1 MTFVAYDDVAEKE
14 EDGKLKN
21 TVQKKRCY
29 DHRCGSAMLKDDITD
44 VTVIS
49 AKGVPKLNNVM

>member
-1 MTFVAYDDVAEKE
+1 MMMWLKTKRMDNSD
-14 EDGKLKN
+14 KN